1 MGAPVCIR
9 PADGNMRLKEPT
21 MAGYTD
27 VRTALGIVR
36 VHHDTGRVM
45 LKKRNQKSWRSMSTG
60 NIVAHRHRKTAGK
73 VHRKAKKLRLVK

>member
-1 MGAPVCIR
+1 LERVCTR
-9 PADGNMRLKEPT
+9 PGDGNVRFKEPI

-27 VRTALGIVR
+27 VRTAFGIVR

-60 NIVAHRHRKTAGK
+60 NIVAHRHRKTPGK